1 MSTVN
6 FAEKLAKISE
16 QWAPK
21 IIARMNDYDFKL
33 VKLQGEFVWHDHKN
47 TDEAFIVLDGELTI
61 HLRDRDVVLRKGELF
76 VVPKGVEHKP
86 EAVQECHLMLIEP
99 VGTVNTGETGGART
113 APSDVWI

>member
-1 MSTVN
+1 MSASGRRLTLRVSAPESSEPEPEIMSTVN

-16 QWAPK
+16 QWSPK

-76 VVPKGVEHKP
+76 VV
-86 EAVQECHLMLIEP
+86 Q
-99 VGTVNTGETGGART
+99 
-113 APSDVWI
+113 